1 MNLGNSIER
10 DLQMREI
17 KSQTKTVRE
26 LFANTKYNLDYYQR
40 EYVWQSEHVK
50 ELISDLTDAFS
61 SNYNSKQTRPEVSN
75 YTHYFLG
82 SIVICEK
89 NDKRFIIDGQQRL
102 TTLTLLLIYLDR
114 WLEEEH
120 EKSPLPPL
128 IFSESY
134 GEESYNLDIP
144 ERTFVMDSLRSDEKF
159 FSIKEQPESIRNIKL
174 RYEDIKE
181 CFKLPEDHALLHFV
195 DWLLEKVYLVEITA
209 YDDLNA
215 YTIFETM
222 NDRGLSLTPTAM
234 LRGYLLSNIDDTEC
248 RNHAIEVWRKQ
259 VALLQSVGNGEDSD
273 AIKAWLRSQYLEINI
288 DFERI
293 GSEFHRWVR
302 NRSSKLGLTSST
314 AFSNFIED
322 NFKFYSDW
330 YYQLRKA
337 SKELTPGLES
347 IYYNAQNN
355 FTLQYPVLLSPL
367 CIDDTEEDI
376 LNKIRIGAT
385 YLDILIHRRIWNLED
400 ISQRAMVDPMCSVIP
415 KIRGKSCSELK
426 NILYA
431 SLQAETKPFINNS
444 VFGLSGA
451 NKRKI
456 HLILA
461 RMSHYVET
469 QSGNFSD
476 YTEYMKTG
484 KNSYEVQ
491 HIWANHPERHIEE
504 FPHGFEFEAYRNR
517 IGGLLLLPQR
527 TSATY
532 NDLPYIDKLS
542 YYASQSLLV
551 ASLHE
556 TTYED
561 NPGFQRFFKDTDLP
575 FRPYTEFKKVNLD
588 DRQQLHL
595 KLAEQVWHP
604 DRLDASYNHEP
615 EVIIQTEISH
625 DSKPNEWTSDKVRTL
640 VPTERRENY
649 ETQYKSK
656 VGEFYKQV
664 AKLQNF
670 VQRTGWEQVLTL
682 KFQRGYCGFYL
693 GRKPIFGVNLY
704 GAPRFAIWITEEE
717 AESFGDQ
724 CEFEAYYPQATY
736 AIYPRHA
743 TLDTLLPIL
752 EFAYRK
758 HGGY

>member
-1 MNLGNSIER
+1 MK
-10 DLQMREI
+10 EI
-17 KSQTKTVRE
+17 KSQTKAVRE

-40 EYVWQSEHVK
+40 EYVWRFEHVK
-50 ELISDLTDAFS
+50 ELIDDLTDAFS
-61 SNYNSKQTRPEVSN
+61 TNYKPDHIRQEVSN

-89 NDKRFIIDGQQRL
+89 DDKRFIIDGQQRL
-102 TTLTLLLIYLDR
+102 TTLTLLLIHLDR

-120 EKSPLPPL
+120 VKSPLPPL

-144 ERTFVMDSLRSDEKF
+144 ERTSVMDSLRSDEKF

-174 RYEDIKE
+174 RYEDIE
-181 CFKLPEDHALLHFV
+181 EHFVLPENHALLHFV

-234 LRGYLLSNIDDTEC
+234 LRGYLLSNIEDTEC

-259 VALLQSVGNGEDSD
+259 VALLQTVGNGEDSD
-273 AIKAWLRSQYLEINI
+273 AIKAWLRSQYLEVST

-302 NRSSKLGLTSST
+302 NRNSKLCLTSST
-314 AFSNFIED
+314 AFSNFIEN

-367 CIDDTEEDI
+367 CIDDTGDDI

-400 ISQRAMVDPMCSVIP
+400 ISQRAMVDSMCLVMQ
-415 KIRGKSCSELK
+415 KIRGKNCRELRD
-426 NILYA
+426 ILHT
-431 SLQAETKPFINNS
+431 SLQAETKPFANNS
-444 VFGLSGA
+444 VFGLNGG
-451 NKRKI
+451 NKRRI
-456 HLILA
+456 QMILA
-461 RMSHYVET
+461 RMTHYVEC

-491 HIWANHPERHIEE
+491 HVWANRPEWHEE
-504 FPHGFEFEAYRNR
+504 DFLYGFEFEAYRDR
-517 IGGLLLLPQR
+517 IGGLLLLPKR
-527 TSATY
+527 TSVNY
-532 NDLPYIDKLS
+532 NDLSYIDKL
-542 YYASQSLLV
+542 
-551 ASLHE
+551 
-556 TTYED
+556 
-561 NPGFQRFFKDTDLP
+561 N
-575 FRPYTEFKKVNLD
+575 
-588 DRQQLHL
+588 
-595 KLAEQVWHP
+595 
-604 DRLDASYNHEP
+604 
-615 EVIIQTEISH
+615 
-625 DSKPNEWTSDKVRTL
+625 
-640 VPTERRENY
+640 
-649 ETQYKSK
+649 
-656 VGEFYKQV
+656 
-664 AKLQNF
+664 
-670 VQRTGWEQVLTL
+670 
-682 KFQRGYCGFYL
+682 
-693 GRKPIFGVNLY
+693 
-704 GAPRFAIWITEEE
+704 
-717 AESFGDQ
+717 
-724 CEFEAYYPQATY
+724 
-736 AIYPRHA
+736 
-743 TLDTLLPIL
+743 
-752 EFAYRK
+752 
-758 HGGY
+758 

>member
-1 MNLGNSIER
+1 
-10 DLQMREI
+10 MREI

-40 EYVWQSEHVK
+40 EYVWRSEHVK
-50 ELISDLTDAFS
+50 ELIDDLTDAFS
-61 SNYNSKQTRPEVSN
+61 TNYKSDHIRQEVSN

-89 NDKRFIIDGQQRL
+89 DDKRFIIDGQQRL
-102 TTLTLLLIYLDR
+102 TTLTLLLIHLDR

-120 EKSPLPPL
+120 VKSPLPPL

-134 GEESYNLDIP
+134 GKESYNLDIP
-144 ERTFVMDSLRSDEKF
+144 ERISIMDSLRSGDDENF
-159 FSIKEQPESIRNIKL
+159 FSIKGQPESIQNIKL
-174 RYEDIKE
+174 RYEDIKG
-181 CFKLPEDHALLHFV
+181 CFKLPENHALLHFI
-195 DWLLEKVYLVEITA
+195 DWLLGKVYLVEITA

-248 RNHAIEVWRKQ
+248 RNHAIEAWRRQ

-273 AIKAWLRSQYLEINI
+273 AVKAWLRSQYLEINI

-314 AFSNFIED
+314 AFANFIEG
-322 NFKFYSDW
+322 NFKFYSGW
-330 YYQLRKA
+330 YCRLRKA
-337 SKELTPGLES
+337 SKDLTPGLES
-347 IYYNAQNN
+347 VYYNAQNN

-367 CIDDTEEDI
+367 CVDDTEEDI

-385 YLDILIHRRIWNLED
+385 YLDILIHRRIWNSED
-400 ISQRAMVDPMCSVIP
+400 ISQRTMVDSMCLVMQ
-415 KIRGKSCSELK
+415 KIRGKSCRELRD
-426 NILYA
+426 ILHT
-431 SLQAETKPFINNS
+431 SLQAETKPFANNS
-444 VFGLSGA
+444 LFGLHGG
-451 NKRKI
+451 NKRRI
-456 HLILA
+456 QMILA
-461 RMSHYVET
+461 RMTHYVEC

-476 YTEYMKTG
+476 YTEYMKAG

-491 HIWANHPERHIEE
+491 HVWANHPEWYVED
-504 FPHGFEFEAYRNR
+504 FPYGFEFEAYRNR

-527 TSATY
+527 TSVTH

-542 YYASQSLLV
+542 YYANQKLLV

-556 TTYED
+556 AVYED
-561 NPGFQRFFKDTDLP
+561 NLGFQQFCRDSDLP
-575 FRPYTEFKKVNLD
+575 FRPHTEFKKVDLD
-588 DRQQLHL
+588 DRQQLYL
-595 KLAEQVWHP
+595 KLAEHVWSP
-604 DRLDASYNHEP
+604 ERLDTSYSHES
-615 EVIIQTEISH
+615 EIIIQTEISH
-625 DSKPNEWTSDKVRTL
+625 ASQPNEWTGDTVRAL
-640 VPTERRENY
+640 VPRERRENY
-649 ETQYKSK
+649 ETQYKRK

-664 AKLQNF
+664 AELQNL
-670 VQRTGWEQVLTL
+670 VRQTEWKQVLTL
-682 KFQRGYCGFYL
+682 KFQRDYCGFYL

-717 AESFGDQ
+717 AEKFRNQ

-736 AIYPRHA
+736 AIYPKYA
-743 TLDTLLPIL
+743 TLDALFPIL

-758 HGGY
+758 QRGY

>member
-1 MNLGNSIER
+1 
-10 DLQMREI
+10 MREI

-50 ELISDLTDAFS
+50 ELIGDLTDAFS
-61 SNYNSKQTRPEVSN
+61 SNYEPNQTRPEVSN

-89 NDKRFIIDGQQRL
+89 DDKRFIIDGQQRL

-120 EKSPLPPL
+120 ERSPLPPL

-134 GEESYNLDIP
+134 GEESYNLDIS
-144 ERTFVMDSLRSDEKF
+144 ERTSVMDSLRSDEKF

-174 RYEDIKE
+174 RYEDIKG
-181 CFKLPEDHALLHFV
+181 CFELPEAHALLHFV
-195 DWLLEKVYLVEITA
+195 DWLLGKVYLVEITA

-234 LRGYLLSNIDDTEC
+234 LRGYLLSNIEDTEC
-248 RNHAIEVWRKQ
+248 RNHAIEIWRKQ
-259 VALLQSVGNGEDSD
+259 VALLQIIGNGEDSD
-273 AIKAWLRSQYLEINI
+273 AIKAWLRSQYLEIST
-288 DFERI
+288 DFEQI

-302 NRSSKLGLTSST
+302 NRSGKLGLTSRT

-367 CIDDTEEDI
+367 CVDDTEEDI

-385 YLDILIHRRIWNLED
+385 YLDILIYRRIWNLED
-400 ISQRAMVDPMCSVIP
+400 ISQRAMVDSMCVVMQ
-415 KIRGKSCSELK
+415 KIRGKSCDELRD
-426 NILYA
+426 ILHT
-431 SLQAETKPFINNS
+431 SLQAETKPFANNNL
-444 VFGLSGA
+444 FGLHGG
-451 NKRKI
+451 NKRRI
-456 HLILA
+456 QMILA
-461 RMSHYVET
+461 RMTHYVEC

-476 YTEYMKTG
+476 YAEYMRTG

-491 HIWANHPERHIEE
+491 HVWANRPEWHVED
-504 FPHGFEFEAYRNR
+504 FPYGFEFEAYRNR

-527 TSATY
+527 TSVAY
-532 NDLPYIDKLS
+532 NDLSYIDKLS
-542 YYASQSLLV
+542 YFANQKLLV
-551 ASLHE
+551 ASLYE
-556 TTYED
+556 ATYED
-561 NPGFQRFFKDTDLP
+561 NLGFQQFCRDSGLP
-575 FRPYTEFKKVNLD
+575 FRPHTEFRKVDLD
-588 DRQQLHL
+588 DRQQLYL
-595 KLAEQVWHP
+595 KLVEQVWSP
-604 DRLDASYNHEP
+604 DRLDTSYTHKSG
-615 EVIIQTEISH
+615 VIIQTGISR
-625 DSKPNEWTSDKVRTL
+625 DSTKPNEWTMDRIRAL

-649 ETQYKSK
+649 ETRYKNK

-664 AKLQNF
+664 AELRNL
-670 VQRTGWEQVLTL
+670 VQGTEWEQVLTL
-682 KFQRGYCGFYL
+682 KFQKNYCGFYL
-693 GRKPIFGVNLY
+693 RQKPIFGVNLY
-704 GAPRFAIWITEEE
+704 GSPRFAIWITEEE
-717 AESFGDQ
+717 AESFRNQ

-736 AIYPRHA
+736 AIYPRYA
-743 TLDTLLPIL
+743 TLDTLFPIL